1 MEFLIVLAATIL
13 ACFALRNPVKRWPV
27 LFYVLA
33 VALVMLFI
41 CGAYVP
47 LPRPLWSLLL
57 VLVQKCMLSLALF
70 VVVMYLGV
78 FARESKVGTWLRPI
92 RAELSIVAWILSLGH
107 MTMYLV
113 SYAPRLLAGRID
125 GNVLA
130 ALVLA
135 LVLFALLL
143 VLGVTSFNVVKKRM
157 KTGTWKRVQ
166 LLAYPFFGLV
176 YVHLLLMLLPSALRG
191 GEAAQTSIV
200 VYSVVF
206 GAYAVLRVV
215 RAVRDC
221 RAGLKNEAQVPA

>member
-1 MEFLIVLAATIL
+1 MEFFIVLAATVL
-13 ACFALRNPVKRWPV
+13 GCLALRNPIKRWPM

-33 VALVMLFI
+33 VALVGVFVL
-41 CGAYVP
+41 GAYIP
-47 LPRPLWSLLL
+47 LPRSVWSLLL
-57 VLVQKCMLSLALF
+57 VLVQKCMLPLALF
-70 VVVMYLGV
+70 VVVMYIGV
-78 FARESKVGTWLRPI
+78 FGRDSKVGSWLRPI

-125 GNVLA
+125 GSVLA

-143 VLGVTSFNVVKKRM
+143 VLGITSFNVVKKHM
-157 KTGTWKRVQ
+157 KTSTWKRVQ

-191 GEAAQTSIV
+191 GVPAQISV
-200 VYSVVF
+200 AVYTVVF
-206 GAYAVLRVV
+206 GAYAVLRVM
-215 RAVRDC
+215 RAARD
-221 RAGLKNEAQVPA
+221 RRLGAQVEAGEPA